1 MKYKKNKINEKQ
13 KIPPFNPGIFR
24 GGRHEISE
32 KYFTWPPE
40 IYPPHVFFWASKR
53 RGGGL
58 PDATF

>member
-13 KIPPFNPGIFR
+13 KIPPPLTLEFFG

-40 IYPPHVFFWASKR
+40 IYPPPRVFLGF
-53 RGGGL
+53 
-58 PDATF
+58 